1 MPHTPKTSLSRCP
14 DKVYKINPVAREL
27 KDPKFR
33 KQVIPDKKKN
43 VNTRKDKY
51 GGKDLL
57 C

>member
-1 MPHTPKTSLSRCP
+1 MPHTPKTSLSRRP